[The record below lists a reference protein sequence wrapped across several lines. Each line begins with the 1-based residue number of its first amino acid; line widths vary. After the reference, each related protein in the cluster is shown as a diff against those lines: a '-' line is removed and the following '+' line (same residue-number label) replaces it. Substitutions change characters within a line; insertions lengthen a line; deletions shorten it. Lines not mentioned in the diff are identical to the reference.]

1 MKFIPYIDQHD
12 ITHHVDVSQVMYT
25 ETAMLGPHD
34 EEGNPSI
41 TGTRI
46 CLATQVGGY
55 VFSKEPPEVIWPR
68 ILEALK

>member
-1 MKFIPYIDQHD
+1 
-12 ITHHVDVSQVMYT
+12 MYT